1 MEEQLK
7 RTPLYQSHLDLKARM
22 VPFGGWD
29 MPVQYSGV
37 MQEHQ
42 AVREQVG
49 MFDVSHMGEFRFKG
63 VGALAFLQSITPN
76 DVSKLKPGRA
86 QYNMLPGNQG
96 GLIDDIYIYC
106 ISPEEY
112 LMVVN
117 ASNIEKDFAHVQSLI
132 TPEVEFSNESDQ
144 WGLIAV
150 QGPRT
155 EETLQPHIDVDLSKK
170 KKNSVFFA
178 ELLGFPVMLARTGY
192 TGEDGFE
199 VFVKAEQAPAL
210 WSKLLDL
217 GIVPCGLGA
226 RDTLRLEAGFP
237 LYGHEFNE
245 TLTPLATHYGWVIKD
260 KDFHGKDLLVGQPIM
275 RQLVGLTLEKVPAR
289 EGYPVKSEGQ
299 VVGMVTSGTLSP
311 TLKKPIAMAYIDVDA
326 LDKPLSVEIR
336 GKDAPA
342 QRVELPFLSK

>member
-1 MEEQLK
+1 MDENLK
-7 RTPLYQSHLDLKARM
+7 RTPLHQSHLALKARM

-29 MPVQYSGV
+29 MPVQYTGV
-37 MQEHQ
+37 IQEHQ
-42 AVREQVG
+42 AVREHAG

-63 VGALAFLQSITPN
+63 PDALNFLQGITPN

-86 QYNMLPGNQG
+86 QYNMLPSNQG

-106 ISPEEY
+106 IQPDEY

-117 ASNIEKDFAHVQSLI
+117 ASNIDKDFAHIQSLLKGDL
-132 TPEVEFSNESDQ
+132 EFSNESDQ

-150 QGPRT
+150 QGPKA
-155 EETLQPHIDVDLSKK
+155 EEILQPHIDTDLGKK

-178 ELLGFPVMLARTGY
+178 QLLGFNVMLARTGY

-199 VFVKAEQAPAL
+199 VFIKAEQAPQI
-210 WSKLLDL
+210 WEKLLEL
-217 GIVPCGLGA
+217 GITPAGLGA

-237 LYGHEFNE
+237 LYGHEFND

-260 KDFHGKDLLVGQPIM
+260 KDFYGKAALTGQPTL
-275 RQLVGLTLEKVPAR
+275 RKLVGLTLEKVPAR
-289 EGYPVKSEGQ
+289 EGYPVKAAGE

-311 TLKKPIAMAYIDVDA
+311 SLKKPIAMAYVDVAA
-326 LDKPLSVEIR
+326 LDQNLTVEVR
-336 GKDAPA
+336 GKDAAA
-342 QRVELPFLSK
+342 QVVELPFLSK

>member
-1 MEEQLK
+1 MDEQLK
-7 RTPLYQSHLDLKARM
+7 RTPLYQSHLALKARM

-29 MPVQYSGV
+29 MPVQYTGV
-37 MQEHQ
+37 IQEHQ
-42 AVREQVG
+42 AVRENVG

-63 VGALAFLQSITPN
+63 SGALAFLQSITPN
-76 DVSKLKPGRA
+76 DVSRLKPGRA
-86 QYNMLPGNQG
+86 QYNMLPGSEG
-96 GLIDDIYIYC
+96 GLVDDIYIYC
-106 ISPEEY
+106 LAPDEY

-117 ASNIEKDFAHVQSLI
+117 ASNIDKDFVHIQSLL
-132 TPEVEFSNESDQ
+132 THDVEFSNESDQ

-150 QGPRT
+150 QGPKA

-178 ELLGFPVMLARTGY
+178 ELLGFNVMLARTGY

-199 VFVKAEQAPAL
+199 VFVKAEFAAEL
-210 WSKLLDL
+210 WDKLVAL

-237 LYGHEFNE
+237 LYGHEFND

-260 KDFHGKDLLVGQPIM
+260 KDFHGKAALTGQPVN
-275 RQLVGLTLEKVPAR
+275 RKLVGLTLEKVPAR
-289 EGYPVKSEGQ
+289 EGYAVKAGGQ
-299 VVGMVTSGTLSP
+299 VVGVVTSGTLSP
-311 TLKKPIAMAYIDVDA
+311 TLKKPIAMAYIDVAA
-326 LDKPLSVEIR
+326 LDRDLTVEVR

-342 QRVELPFLSK
+342 TVVELPFLSR